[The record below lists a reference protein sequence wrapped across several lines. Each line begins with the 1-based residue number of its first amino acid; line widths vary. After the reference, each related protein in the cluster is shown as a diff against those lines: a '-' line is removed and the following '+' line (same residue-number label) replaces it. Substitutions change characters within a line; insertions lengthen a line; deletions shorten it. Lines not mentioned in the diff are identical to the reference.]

1 MPSTDWYYGENGAQK
16 GPVSQETLTDL
27 MQSGRLLP
35 STLVWREGM
44 PNWQAASSITE
55 LTATVQNT
63 PPAIPQSAVAENQK
77 RPSILT
83 TFAVLNIVFG
93 GLGILCTPVAM
104 VMTYFSMATTAPMMQ
119 TWIATSSFVSIITSV
134 MFVAFGIGLLSQKE
148 WARKGSLACAIFLLL
163 WAIAE
168 MTIGVMGL
176 TSGAMG
182 PELMSGPGL
191 VGGLIGAL
199 FGGFSSMI
207 YPACLAVFMNS
218 EKIKSA
224 CK

>member
-1 MPSTDWYYGENGAQK
+1 
-16 GPVSQETLTDL
+16 
-27 MQSGRLLP
+27 
-35 STLVWREGM
+35 LVWREGM
-44 PNWQAASSITE
+44 QNWQAASSSTE
-55 LTATVQNT
+55 LVAAEPDT
-63 PPAIPQSAVAENQK
+63 PPAIPQSAVAENPK

-93 GLGILCTPVAM
+93 GFGLLCTPIAM
-104 VMTYFSMATTAPMMQ
+104 VMTYFSMTNTTTPLMQ
-119 TWIATSSFVSIITSV
+119 TWIATSSFISIITSV
-134 MFVAFGIGLLSQKE
+134 MFVAFGIGLLGQKE
-148 WARKGSLACAIFLLL
+148 WARKGSLVCAIFLLV

-168 MTIGVMGL
+168 MTIGVIGL

-182 PELMSGPGL
+182 EELMSGPGL

-207 YPACLAVFMNS
+207 YPACLAVFMSS

-224 CK
+224 CR